1 MIAMTK
7 RRNLKKKY
15 QDNFFI
21 ERLTHNSVF
30 LVNELSLLEEKCL
43 PFQMCHANNEEYFS
57 SVLNDKGNINFVL
70 KYKEKIVGFLL
81 AKKYSQA
88 YQELVNHDPDLKSQK
103 EGYYFVETIQIHPQ
117 FRKKGGFDCLV
128 GKLLSVIK
136 HEKIKGLCLYARR
149 KNSFSCFLQ
158 KRFSGKKIRTVDN
171 WLGFG
176 EAFDY
181 LEISINKELMVK
193 MAKYF
198 KGVK

>member
-1 MIAMTK
+1 MIGKTS
-7 RRNLKKKY
+7 RRKLKKKY
-15 QDNFFI
+15 QNNFFT
-21 ERLTHNSVF
+21 ERLKHNSAF
-30 LVNELSLLEEKCL
+30 LVKELSILEEKCL
-43 PFQMCHANNEEYFS
+43 PFQMCHANNDKYFS
-57 SVLNDKGNINFVL
+57 TVLNNQGNINLVL

-88 YQELVNHDPDLKSQK
+88 YQELINHDPDLKSQG

-117 FRKKGGFDCLV
+117 FRKKGGFDHLV

-158 KRFSGKKIRTVDN
+158 KRFSGKKIRTVEN

-181 LEISINKELMVK
+181 LEISIDKELMAK
-193 MAKYF
+193 MDKDF
-198 KGVK
+198 QGIE